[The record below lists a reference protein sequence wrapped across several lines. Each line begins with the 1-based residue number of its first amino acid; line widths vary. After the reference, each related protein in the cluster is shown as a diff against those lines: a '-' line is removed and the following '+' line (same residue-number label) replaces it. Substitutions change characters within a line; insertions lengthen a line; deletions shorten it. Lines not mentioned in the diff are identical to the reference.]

1 MQEGFPP
8 WSKARSTLT
17 GLCISPLDFDQDTWY
32 YVAVHW
38 FPPMDSKAR
47 VPGPELWLV
56 IELGEHLGLD
66 NQDVI
71 ELSLRKLAREWGIVW
86 APATRC
92 KDGSEQA
99 AGPSDTL

>member
-47 VPGPELWLV
+47 VPGPELCAF
-56 IELGEHLGLD
+56 IPS
-66 NQDVI
+66 
-71 ELSLRKLAREWGIVW
+71 LSQVKVL
-86 APATRC
+86 P
-92 KDGSEQA
+92 
-99 AGPSDTL
+99 